1 MKSATLFRD
10 LAVLTGSLSASLILT
25 PVARRIA
32 VRAGLVDRPAPR
44 KFHREPTPYLGGLAV
59 ALVVL
64 VSIALE
70 TAAHP
75 NLRGRILAFGAGA
88 TLVGATGL
96 IDDWRSL
103 GVRPRVAVQAAA
115 AMLLWLA
122 GIRLTPSGF
131 APIDL
136 AVTIFVVV
144 LVTNSVN
151 LLDNMDGLAAGT
163 VAIAAICYFF
173 MAERQG
179 QELIA
184 PLALSVAGACIGFLR
199 YNFPPARIF
208 LGDAGSLLLGFCAAT
223 LLIEVNLPS
232 HPLPTRVAA
241 QALVLA
247 VPLFDTILVVVSRRR
262 GGRPVLQGGTD
273 HLSHRLTRLGL
284 TPRGTAVAIYVAG
297 AACGGLALAL
307 LRPKG
312 SLPSIAVLVALAGA
326 VPILIGALERDPT
339 HPSET
344 SRIANTPSRARDTLR
359 GRLS

>member
-1 MKSATLFRD
+1 M
-10 LAVLTGSLSASLILT
+10 
-25 PVARRIA
+25 
-32 VRAGLVDRPAPR
+32 
-44 KFHREPTPYLGGLAV
+44 
-59 ALVVL
+59 
-64 VSIALE
+64 
-70 TAAHP
+70 
-75 NLRGRILAFGAGA
+75 
-88 TLVGATGL
+88 
-96 IDDWRSL
+96 
-103 GVRPRVAVQAAA
+103 
-115 AMLLWLA
+115 
-122 GIRLTPSGF
+122 
-131 APIDL
+131 
-136 AVTIFVVV
+136 
-144 LVTNSVN
+144 
-151 LLDNMDGLAAGT
+151 
-163 VAIAAICYFF
+163 
-173 MAERQG
+173 
-179 QELIA
+179 
-184 PLALSVAGACIGFLR
+184 
-199 YNFPPARIF
+199 
-208 LGDAGSLLLGFCAAT
+208 
-223 LLIEVNLPS
+223 IEVNLPS

-247 VPLFDTILVVVSRRR
+247 VPLFDTILVMVSRRR